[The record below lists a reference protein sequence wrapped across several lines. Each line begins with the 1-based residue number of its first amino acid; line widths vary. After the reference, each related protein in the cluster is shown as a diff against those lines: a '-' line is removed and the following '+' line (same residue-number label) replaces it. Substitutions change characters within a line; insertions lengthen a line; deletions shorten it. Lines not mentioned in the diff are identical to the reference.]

1 MAQDDRMGAGAGAGA
16 EGPNDEWQRAPAF
29 QAQSL
34 PPAQRLTPPEFA
46 DAPETQGPA
55 GAGVD
60 ASGGASVSG
69 ATGQTSPPAGA
80 WQPAPPPQPPAGSW
94 PPQPPA
100 GAWPPR
106 PPAGSWPPQPPAG
119 AWPPR
124 PPAGSWPPQVPGYP
138 PPYRAPYPTPP
149 GASWYGPQAPAF
161 GQVPGWQPAA
171 GYGWSFA
178 AAAPGPTP
186 GVAWAG
192 IALRFGAL
200 IIDAVI
206 LLVAFFVAAIVAA
219 AFGEPD
225 PYTGAT
231 PTGYTAVLLLYFLF
245 FLVYNP
251 ICWWRFA
258 GTLGQRAVG
267 IRVVREADGRR
278 LRLGASILR
287 FVVMF
292 VCMITVI
299 LAIIAAIAA
308 DADPAKK
315 AWQDEASGSV
325 VIKPMG

>member
-1 MAQDDRMGAGAGAGA
+1 MAQDDRMGAGAGPGTGA
-16 EGPNDEWQRAPAF
+16 ESPNDEGQPAPAF
-29 QAQSL
+29 RAQSL

-60 ASGGASVSG
+60 APGGASVSG
-69 ATGQTSPPAGA
+69 ATGQTSPPVGA
-80 WQPAPPPQPPAGSW
+80 RPPQPPAGSW

-100 GAWPPR
+100 GAWPP
-106 PPAGSWPPQPPAG
+106 PA
-119 AWPPR
+119 
-124 PPAGSWPPQVPGYP
+124 PGYP
-138 PPYRAPYPTPP
+138 PPYGAPHPPPYGAPYPTPP
-149 GASWYGPQAPAF
+149 GGSWYGQQVPSF
-161 GQVPGWQPAA
+161 GQAPGWQPAA

-206 LLVAFFVAAIVAA
+206 LLVAFFVAAIVAS

-225 PYTGAT
+225 PYTGTT
-231 PTGYTAVLLLYFLF
+231 PTGYTAVLLLYFVF

-278 LRLGASILR
+278 LGLGASILR

-308 DADPAKK
+308 DADPAKR